1 MPVGGWRIPP
11 HGSTAA
17 HYADVVPEDHRDDQT
32 PAQIGDQPHASTE
45 SFLDRLIDPGMN
57 AARRVADELGPTW
70 RRVTQE
76 EPRWQVSVV
85 LIVAIVL
92 QLLLPRHLTLR
103 PHWLLPAIQGL
114 LLISLFTLNPG
125 HKRKGSKLLRVFE
138 LIMIAV
144 VSLANAVSAI
154 LLIRGLLRG
163 TESPDAVQLLRNGAA
178 IWITNMIAFALWYWQ
193 LDRGGPME
201 RAKAT
206 HEYPDFLFTQMQAP
220 ELAPPDWQSSFI
232 DYLYLSFTNATA
244 FSPTDVLPMT
254 IRAKLTM
261 MLQTAVSLCTIAL
274 VISRAVNILK

>member
-1 MPVGGWRIPP
+1 M
-11 HGSTAA
+11 
-17 HYADVVPEDHRDDQT
+17 
-32 PAQIGDQPHASTE
+32 
-45 SFLDRLIDPGMN
+45 DPGMN
-57 AARRVADELGPTW
+57 AAKRVAEELGPTW

-92 QLLLPRHLTLR
+92 QLLLPRHLTLH

-125 HKRKGSKLLRVFE
+125 RNRKGSRTLRVFE

-193 LDRGGPME
+193 LDRGGPMQ
-201 RAKAT
+201 RAMAT

-220 ELAPPDWQSSFI
+220 ELAPPDWQSSFV